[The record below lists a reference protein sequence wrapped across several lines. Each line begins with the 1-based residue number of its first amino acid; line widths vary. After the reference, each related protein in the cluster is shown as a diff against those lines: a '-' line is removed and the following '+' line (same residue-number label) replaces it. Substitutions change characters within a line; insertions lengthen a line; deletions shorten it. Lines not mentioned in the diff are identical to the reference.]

1 MLDNLSTARPAIWR
15 SDPHLTRR
23 GDVQTR
29 GVEQARLGCKA
40 VVHLAAV
47 ASVQAS
53 VDAPVATHQSNFV
66 GTLNV
71 CQAMLR

>member
-1 MLDNLSTARPAIWR
+1 MGNAILDLVVGDVADTAVVSTAMR
-15 SDPHLTRR
+15 D
-23 GDVQTR
+23 
-29 GVEQARLGCKA
+29 CNA

-53 VDAPVATHQSNFV
+53 VDDPVSTHQSNFV

-71 CQAMLR
+71 CEAC